1 MRRPTYN
8 PTRRTLLQRAL
19 LGIGSVALMSDN
31 ALAQAAKAKGHI
43 VSATEALNWDMSP
56 GRTVSHKLMSEHTGD
71 LLSIFEETAPIG
83 AGTPLHIH
91 RTSDEVIHLIE
102 GQLTVKLGDEVKTI
116 GPGTWIFIP
125 RGTTHGWRNT
135 GTVAARA
142 SYTFTPSDG
151 AKFFEESR
159 LLGPMGPVNME
170 QTIALMKRYGYELVA
185 LTWK

>member
-19 LGIGSVALMSDN
+19 LGMGSVALMSDN
-31 ALAQAAKAKGHI
+31 AIAQAAKAKGRI

-135 GTVAARA
+135 GTVPARA

-159 LLGPMGPVNME
+159 LLGPMGPANME
-170 QTIALMKRYGYELVA
+170 KTIALMKRYGYELVA